1 MRGQRIFNELI
12 KENGPENNSR
22 KGRSNALLHQRN
34 ECLMARYMY
43 YGYIRN
49 KCYEDILR
57 LLVDEFFLSPVTI
70 SVLIQDHTDQLQLL
84 KQKAHSLYY
93 FQNRWPH
100 MKW

>member
-1 MRGQRIFNELI
+1 MRGQKIFNELI
-12 KENGPENNSR
+12 RESGLENRTR
-22 KGRSNALLHQRN
+22 KGRSNTLLHKRN
-34 ECLMARYMY
+34 ECLMARYIY

-49 KCYEDILR
+49 KCYEEIVR
-57 LLVDEFFLSPVTI
+57 LLVGEFYLSPVTI
-70 SVLIQDHTDQLQLL
+70 SALIQEHTEQLQLL